1 MAAKA
6 EEYDSS
12 EIRVLEGLEPV
23 RLRPGMY
30 IGSTGYDGLH
40 HLIKEIADNS
50 IDEALAGYEEGIS
63 LVRFCNEK
71 LDAAELRVDAVRMT
85 EEGASIAPFD
95 KE

>member
-1 MAAKA
+1 MNMAQK
-6 EEYDSS
+6 E
-12 EIRVLEGLEPV
+12 LEFEQALQRLEAV
-23 RLRPGMY
+23 VKKLEAGNV
-30 IGSTGYDGLH
+30 SL
-40 HLIKEIADNS
+40 
-50 IDEALAGYEEGIS
+50 DEALAGYEEGIS

>member
-1 MAAKA
+1 MAQK
-6 EEYDSS
+6 E
-12 EIRVLEGLEPV
+12 LEFEQALQRLEAV
-23 RLRPGMY
+23 VKKHEAGNVSL
-30 IGSTGYDGLH
+30 
-40 HLIKEIADNS
+40 
-50 IDEALAGYEEGIS
+50 DEALAGYEEGIS

>member
-1 MAAKA
+1 MAQK
-6 EEYDSS
+6 E
-12 EIRVLEGLEPV
+12 LEFEQALQRLEAV
-23 RLRPGMY
+23 VKKLEAGNV
-30 IGSTGYDGLH
+30 SL
-40 HLIKEIADNS
+40 
-50 IDEALAGYEEGIS
+50 DEALAGYEEGIS